1 MTKLPKD
8 LKPKFRYQLIRL
20 GGSNDGGYLVSLK
33 SILATSTLI
42 SFGIG
47 GDIEF
52 EKDFLNKKKVIFLG
66 YDNENYK
73 QYFKR
78 QILLGLPFLLRLKLG
93 KFFEIILKYY
103 RFIKFAKNNELN
115 RLHITYNSL
124 DDILKNKKVLEPFFF
139 KVDIEG
145 SEYRILES
153 LLKIQHS
160 ICGLVIEFHDIDL
173 NIERILSFVQNFNL
187 TLTHI
192 HANNFGKPDLHKNPT
207 VIELTFEKDP
217 IKIDQSVNIP
227 SDLDNP
233 NNPFAKDYVNYFD

>member
-20 GGSNDGGYLVSLK
+20 GGYNDGGYLVGLK

-66 YDNENYK
+66 YDNETYK

-93 KFFEIILKYY
+93 KFFEIILKVFAS
-103 RFIKFAKNNELN
+103 RFTEISF
-115 RLHITYNSL
+115 
-124 DDILKNKKVLEPFFF
+124 
-139 KVDIEG
+139 
-145 SEYRILES
+145 SE
-153 LLKIQHS
+153 
-160 ICGLVIEFHDIDL
+160 IDL
-173 NIERILSFVQNFNL
+173 PAESN
-187 TLTHI
+187 
-192 HANNFGKPDLHKNPT
+192 T
-207 VIELTFEKDP
+207 V
-217 IKIDQSVNIP
+217 
-227 SDLDNP
+227 
-233 NNPFAKDYVNYFD
+233 